1 MLFFFGMAYIYTT
14 DDNSVVFIII
24 IIIIIL
30 ELQFGGVHIYGYYI
44 FIIIF
49 IYERDGGVAT

>member
-1 MLFFFGMAYIYTT
+1 MAYIYTT
-14 DDNSVVFIII
+14 DDNSVVFII